1 MTHPLQHSLRT
12 ARRRLGAWLDH
23 LAPRAC
29 ALCCE
34 TLAPGA
40 FPGLCAGCL
49 LALPGA
55 RRPRCAACGL
65 AIGDASAP
73 AAPADASPPGAPA
86 AAGIPA
92 ATVPAGRCGH
102 CARSIAVDLTLAAA
116 DYAPPLDRAITAM
129 KFGRQLGLAR
139 PLGEL
144 LAARWLGGATRARLD
159 CLVPVPLGDARLAE
173 RGFNQSLEMAR
184 AMSAALASPLQ
195 VHARRLLRLRE
206 TPAQAGLGL
215 AARRINLRGCFGTQG
230 SFAGLHVG
238 LVDDVMTTGST
249 LAEAAATLKRA
260 GAERVVALV
269 VARTP

>member
-1 MTHPLQHSLRT
+1 MADALHRSLRS

-23 LAPRAC
+23 LAPRGC
-29 ALCCE
+29 ALCGE

-40 FPGLCAGCL
+40 FPGFCSGCL

-55 RRPRCAACGL
+55 CRVRCTRCGL
-65 AIGDASAP
+65 PAV
-73 AAPADASPPGAPA
+73 AAPP
-86 AAGIPA
+86 
-92 ATVPAGRCGH
+92 VVRCPH
-102 CARSIAVDLTLAAA
+102 CAGGGTIDRTLAAA
-116 DYAPPLDRAITAM
+116 DYAAPLDRVVTAM

-144 LAARWLGGATRARLD
+144 LAACWLGCTERIRLD
-159 CLVPVPLGDARLAE
+159 CLVPVPLGEARLAQ

-184 AMSAALASPLQ
+184 AMSAALAAPLP
-195 VHARRLLRLRE
+195 VHAWRLRRLRD

-215 AARRINLRGCFGTQG
+215 GARRVNLRGCFGARG
-230 SFAGLHVG
+230 SFTGLHVG

-249 LAEAAATLKRA
+249 LDEAAAALKRA
-260 GAERVVALV
+260 GAERVVALI

>member
-1 MTHPLQHSLRT
+1 MAHPVLRSLRT

-23 LAPRAC
+23 LAPRGC
-29 ALCCE
+29 ALCAQ

-40 FPGLCAGCL
+40 FPGLCTGCL

-55 RRPRCAACGL
+55 RRVRCAGCGL
-65 AIGDASAP
+65 ATADPPAP
-73 AAPADASPPGAPA
+73 GGTP
-86 AAGIPA
+86 
-92 ATVPAGRCGH
+92 VPVGGCRHCAGRAG
-102 CARSIAVDLTLAAA
+102 VDLTLAAA

-144 LAARWLGGATRARLD
+144 LAARWLGAEARARLD
-159 CLVPVPLGDARLAE
+159 CLVPVPLGEARLAE

-184 AMSAALASPLQ
+184 AMSAALASPLP
-195 VHARRLLRLRE
+195 VHARRLLRLRD

-215 AARRINLRGCFGTQG
+215 AARRVNLHGCFGVRG

-249 LAEAAATLKRA
+249 LAEAAAALKRA

>member
-1 MTHPLQHSLRT
+1 MQDALHRSLRA

-23 LAPRAC
+23 VAPRGC
-29 ALCCE
+29 ALCAD

-40 FPGLCAGCL
+40 FPGLCVGCL

-55 RRPRCAACGL
+55 RRARCPGCGL
-65 AIGDASAP
+65 ALDDAPTA
-73 AAPADASPPGAPA
+73 GAP
-86 AAGIPA
+86 PL
-92 ATVPAGRCGH
+92 RCLH
-102 CARSIAVDLTLAAA
+102 CAHDDAVDRTLAAA
-116 DYAPPLDRAITAM
+116 DYAAPLDRAVTAL

-144 LAARWLGGATRARLD
+144 LAARWLGCVERTRLD
-159 CLVPVPLGDARLAE
+159 CLVPVPLGEARLAE

-184 AMSAALASPLQ
+184 AMSAALAAPLP
-195 VHARRLLRLRE
+195 VHAWRLRRLRD

-215 AARRINLRGCFGTQG
+215 ADRRVNLRGCFGACG

-249 LAEAAATLKRA
+249 LAEAARALKRA